1 MEGRTRSQRDAL
13 QEEGMVHHAR
23 GGSTE
28 LKTTQ
33 KERKQCKGH
42 GDFENRFRK
51 IMQ

>member
-13 QEEGMVHHAR
+13 QEEGMAR